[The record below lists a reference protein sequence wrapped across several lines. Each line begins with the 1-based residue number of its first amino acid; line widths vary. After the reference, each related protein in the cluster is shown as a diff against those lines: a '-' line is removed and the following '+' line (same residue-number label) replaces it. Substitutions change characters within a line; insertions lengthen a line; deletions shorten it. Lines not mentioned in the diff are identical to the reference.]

1 MTTQENQSKKT
12 IHPWSS
18 QALFGKALRY
28 ATEMQTLISN
38 DWRNGLYSA
47 FVLEFVARSA
57 LAFSSPALLADGKDW
72 DNVYFA
78 LGHEPTK
85 TKFIPKSID
94 ISAVLKHLREI
105 NPTFTSE
112 LEGFAAQHINRRNEE
127 LHAGSLPFD
136 GLKTNWL
143 APFYECCKVLLAIQ
157 SRSLAS
163 LFGAEK
169 EQLAE
174 QLIAAFRDESAKSV
188 SKAIEAHKTVW
199 AGKAKKEQ
207 EKLQQQATA
216 WATRH
221 NGHRAQCPACGSDAL
236 VVGDAVAAPIRTLD
250 GDLIVEVQEHLPSK
264 FECVACQL
272 KISGLSQLTACDLG
286 ATYKSTCTYDAADY
300 YASDDD
306 YSQFEDDNN
315 EY

>member
-1 MTTQENQSKKT
+1 MTTNATQSKKT

-18 QALFGKALRY
+18 QALFTKALRY
-28 ATEMQTLISN
+28 ATEMQAFNSD

-47 FVLEFVARSA
+47 FVLEFVARST
-57 LAFSSPALLADGKDW
+57 LAFSSPVLLADSKDW
-72 DNVYFA
+72 SNLYFA

-94 ISAVLKHLREI
+94 ISTVLAHLREI

-127 LHAGSLPFD
+127 LHAGTLPFD
-136 GLKTNWL
+136 GLKTTWL

-157 SRSLAS
+157 SRSLES
-163 LFGAEK
+163 LFGFEK
-169 EQLAE
+169 QKLAE
-174 QLIAAFRDESAKSV
+174 QLIVASRDASAKSV
-188 SKAIEAHKTVW
+188 LKTIEAHKTVW
-199 AGKAKKEQ
+199 ISKGDEEKK
-207 EKLQQQATA
+207 KLQQQATA
-216 WATRH
+216 WATRQ
-221 NGHRAQCPACGSDAL
+221 NGHRAQCPACNSDGL
-236 VVGDAVAAPIRTLD
+236 VFGDAVAAPIRTLNN
-250 GDLIVEVQEHLPSK
+250 DLIVEVQEHLPSK

-272 KISGLSQLTACDLG
+272 KIAGLSQLTACTLG
-286 ATYKSTCTYDAADY
+286 ATYKSTSTYDAADY

-306 YSQFEDDNN
+306 FSQFEDDNN